1 MQFLVDLNIC
11 AESPDGLSALRH
23 DPREERLSQFVSG
36 TLGEIPGGL
45 SRIDRGYSVELP
57 ERCDSENE
65 EGVVSAE
72 QGLGSKVA
80 GIARDRNFQ
89 L

>member
-1 MQFLVDLNIC
+1 M
-11 AESPDGLSALRH
+11 
-23 DPREERLSQFVSG
+23 
-36 TLGEIPGGL
+36 LGEIPGGL
-45 SRIDRGYSVELP
+45 SWINRGYLVELP

-72 QGLGSKVA
+72 QGLGSKVT

>member
-1 MQFLVDLNIC
+1 MLGPK
-11 AESPDGLSALRH
+11 ELSCG
-23 DPREERLSQFVSG
+23 DPGVSQFVSG
-36 TLGEIPGGL
+36 TLGEILGCL

>member
-1 MQFLVDLNIC
+1 LPEGI
-11 AESPDGLSALRH
+11 SAIRD
-23 DPREERLSQFVSG
+23 DPRDERLSQRVSG
-36 TLGEIPGGL
+36 MLGEIPGGL
-45 SRIDRGYSVELP
+45 SWINRGYLVELP

-72 QGLGSKVA
+72 QGLGSKVT

>member
-1 MQFLVDLNIC
+1 MQLLIDLDLC
-11 AESPDGLSALRH
+11 AVSPEGLTALRH
-23 DPREERLSQFVSG
+23 DPREERLSQFVLG
-36 TLGEIPGGL
+36 TPGEIPGGL
-45 SRIDRGYSVELP
+45 SRIDGGYLVELR
-57 ERCDSENE
+57 ERCDSKNE
-65 EGVVSAE
+65 EGVVLAE